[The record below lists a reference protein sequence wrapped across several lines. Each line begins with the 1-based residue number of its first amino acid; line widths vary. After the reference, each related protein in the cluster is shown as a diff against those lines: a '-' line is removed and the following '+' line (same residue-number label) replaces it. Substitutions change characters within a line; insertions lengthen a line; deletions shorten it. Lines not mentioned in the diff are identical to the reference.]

1 MRVYIAP
8 FVYLAVML
16 GIFLFAP
23 EERRSE
29 TQQRI
34 RRDINFYLASE
45 LAIVLMAM
53 VALWLYR
60 SRWVYW
66 FGWPAWVV
74 TLILI
79 GISVARVFRTEEPE
93 PPSAFDDKA

>member
-34 RRDINFYLASE
+34 RRDINFYLTME
-45 LAIVLMAM
+45 LVIVGLAM
-53 VALWLYR
+53 IGLSLYR
-60 SRWVYW
+60 SRWLLW
-66 FGWPAWVV
+66 FGWPAWIIA
-74 TLILI
+74 LALI
-79 GISVARVFRTEEPE
+79 GISVSRVFRTEEPE
-93 PPSAFDDKA
+93 PPSAFEDQK